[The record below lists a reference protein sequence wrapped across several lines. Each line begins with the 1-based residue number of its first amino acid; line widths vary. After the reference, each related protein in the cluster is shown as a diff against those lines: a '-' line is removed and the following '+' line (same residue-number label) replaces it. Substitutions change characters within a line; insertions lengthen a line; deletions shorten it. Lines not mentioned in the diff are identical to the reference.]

1 MKLKFLKQKEL
12 KVINDRFSEEDSID
26 YDNWDL
32 MSEEERLQLLNDV
45 IRERYGDWAT
55 RKDIPIQDNHEASR

>member
-1 MKLKFLKQKEL
+1 MTKL
-12 KVINDRFSEEDSID
+12 DSETNRPMTEK
-26 YDNWDL
+26 
-32 MSEEERLQLLNDV
+32 ERLELLNNL

>member
-1 MKLKFLKQKEL
+1 MMIL
-12 KVINDRFSEEDSID
+12 DSQT
-26 YDNWDL
+26 NRP